1 MQKLLLEFKSL
12 EDARMVKKQF
22 EKELPYEVLASL
34 SPRETEHILQNKAI
48 HLLIQQSPDFK
59 EEHAERIHTIRKI
72 GYNYPILYILDQM
85 NPLAERCFAEEPK
98 LFYLEKPFELKTIQ
112 GLTKKLMTARTADRQ
127 INRRYR
133 TNQKAAI
140 ETFITGE
147 QFETK
152 MFNLSKGGAYF
163 EMPRRPNMSIGE
175 LLRMKIQLEQ
185 MEKEHQVHGRIVW
198 PTPKGHSGGGY
209 GIGVEFIKSEEIY
222 RHLLQ
227 SV

>member
-1 MQKLLLEFKSL
+1 MQRLLLEFKSL
-12 EDARMVKKQF
+12 EDARMVKRQF

-34 SPRETEHILQNKAI
+34 SQRETEHILQNKVI

-59 EEHAERIHTIRKI
+59 EAQAERIQTLRKM

-85 NPLAERCFAEEPK
+85 NPLAEKCFAEEPK
-98 LFYLEKPFELKTIQ
+98 LFYLEKPFEIKMIQ
-112 GLTKKLMTARTADRQ
+112 GLAKKLLTTRTADRQ
-127 INRRYR
+127 AFRRYH
-133 TNQKAAI
+133 TNQKAAL
-140 ETFITGE
+140 EAFISGE

-152 MFNLSKGGAYF
+152 MLNLSKGGAYF
-163 EMPRRPNMSIGE
+163 ELMKRPNMNVGE

-198 PTPKGHSGGGY
+198 TTPKGHSGGRY